1 MNYSI
6 DARQFVPQYLL
17 DESEYGDLVDLLSI
31 IFSDVQDLIDNFDT
45 IVDIDNCPEIFIPKL
60 SALLDYRCP
69 STKFPVS
76 AQREVIKRMIYVYRS
91 RGKDSDIINAVKYG
105 YHENYVGGT
114 LMYPDYEL
122 FDNPTEIIYPVDHL
136 FIHNKSTHSG
146 RDKFADSERWRDGVV
161 IIRANYFDSAIR
173 AAIKKIV
180 PAGVKFCFDLVYNA
194 EGEGDSRGDYGEITY
209 GEWVLCEYYKIEYN
223 IRIKNIIEANM
234 FSQSSI
240 GRRFRSG
247 RQLVFSEYEI
257 EKLFG
262 VSFLDMI
269 KPALSGTALIH
280 DITEYVI
287 NSIEPRITYKG
298 LPEHSIDAFFDGKY
312 GRSGTRTGI
321 IDAIAKDYI
330 IPRDFMYKVVEVAD
344 MKVGSQLT
352 FYTPPVDVIISTK

>member
-76 AQREVIKRMIYVYRS
+76 AQREVVKRMIHAYRS
-91 RGKDSDIINAVKYG
+91 RGKDSDILNAVKYG

-122 FDNPTEIIYPVDHL
+122 FENPALIIYPVDNL
-136 FIHNKSTHSG
+136 FKHNISKHSG
-146 RDKFADSERWRDGVV
+146 KDKFADSERWRDGVV
-161 IIRANYFDSAIR
+161 IIRANYLDDNIR
-173 AAIKKIV
+173 NAIKKIV
-180 PAGVKFCFDLVYNA
+180 PAGIKFCFDLVYNA
-194 EGEGDSRGDYGEITY
+194 AGEGDSKGEYDEITY
-209 GEWVLCEYYKIEYN
+209 GEWTLCEYYKIEYN
-223 IRIKNIIEANM
+223 IRIKNVIEANM
-234 FSQSSI
+234 FSQSSL
-240 GRRFRSG
+240 GRKLRSG
-247 RQLVFSEYEI
+247 RQLLFNDYEI

-262 VSFLDMI
+262 ATFLDMI
-269 KPALSGTALIH
+269 KPSLSGTSLIH
-280 DITEYVI
+280 DITQYVI
-287 NSIEPRITYKG
+287 NSIEHEITYRG
-298 LPEHSIDAFFDGKY
+298 IPDHSVDSFFDGKY

-321 IDAIAKDYI
+321 IDALVKDYI
-330 IPRDFMYKVVEVAD
+330 IPRDFMYNVVEVAD

-352 FYTPPVDVIISTK
+352 FYNPPVEVIIST